1 MKMGLDMYLEKCN
14 RKVWGFKDFDIE
26 NVKANNPKL
35 YEELKPFITVR
46 GNYYK
51 WESLF
56 AEVGYWRKANAIH
69 RWFVDNVQN
78 EIDDCNYYEVSKEKA
93 QELLDIC
100 KRVKAETIL
109 EKGMVENGY
118 TFDDNGKKCPILEEG
133 LTMVNPEIAEELLP
147 TQSGFFFGG
156 TNYDEYYMQDIDA
169 TIEIL
174 TKSLEETDFDMEMLV
189 YSSSW

>member
-1 MKMGLDMYLEKCN
+1 MGLDMYLEKCN
-14 RKVWGFKDFDIE
+14 RKVWGFKDFDVE
-26 NVKANNPKL
+26 DVKVNNPKL

-46 GNYYK
+46 GNHYQ

-78 EIDDCNYYEVSKEKA
+78 EIDNCDYYEVSKEKA
-93 QELLDIC
+93 EELLDIC
-100 KRVKAETIL
+100 KQIKEETVL

-118 TFDDNGKKCPILEEG
+118 TFDEHGKKLPILEEG
-133 LTMVNPEIAEELLP
+133 LTIINPDIAEELLP
-147 TQSGFFFGG
+147 TQSGFFFGS

-169 TIEIL
+169 TIDIL
-174 TKSLEETDFDMEMLV
+174 TKALEETDFDTEILV